1 MKGGYSCGRDCGS
14 LVAQYRSGC
23 GMADMVFKAEALVPL
38 WVEETGISALDKK
51 AKRPV
56 LIEMESLGKVM
67 RGRML
72 QLTASGATIMP
83 NDPILIWNS
92 IYVKVSFRFGDVVYA
107 LTGMSMLSE
116 PDFSFRFEFDAVTR
130 KSFIILGKNLGEAG
144 LLDAADVE
152 MIFAAKE
159 AEAQKAEANAEAPP
173 KKNKIHARLVR
184 HEKPPGGRERR
195 VHHRY
200 DIDVGAK
207 LAVVNSDSN
216 LECTVLELSLGGCRV
231 LTDTP
236 NNIEI
241 DTRVE
246 VQFVSCGYPLRMPAK
261 IQVKSGVNILGLR
274 FLAMSSRIQER
285 LQSLIWEVAENEKE
299 IGL

>member
-1 MKGGYSCGRDCGS
+1 
-14 LVAQYRSGC
+14 
-23 GMADMVFKAEALVPL
+23 
-38 WVEETGISALDKK
+38 
-51 AKRPV
+51 
-56 LIEMESLGKVM
+56 
-67 RGRML
+67 
-72 QLTASGATIMP
+72 
-83 NDPILIWNS
+83 
-92 IYVKVSFRFGDVVYA
+92 
-107 LTGMSMLSE
+107 
-116 PDFSFRFEFDAVTR
+116 
-130 KSFIILGKNLGEAG
+130 
-144 LLDAADVE
+144 
-152 MIFAAKE
+152 
-159 AEAQKAEANAEAPP
+159 
-173 KKNKIHARLVR
+173 
-184 HEKPPGGRERR
+184 
-195 VHHRY
+195 
-200 DIDVGAK
+200 VGAK